1 MQAHAAVP
9 QDSGCLC
16 PLKRGLPSARWELHS
31 HRQKLQFAQNNV
43 KSHTGMSGRAG
54 FLRRTAYMQIAGLMS
69 SACRTEDGGK
79 VEGGKGEGGGSIK
92 GKEEE
97 VHMHSMCL

>member
-1 MQAHAAVP
+1 MGVCVSGTMQAHTAVP
-9 QDSGCLC
+9 QDSACLR
-16 PLKRGLPSARWELHS
+16 PRKRGLPSARRELDS

-54 FLRRTAYMQIAGLMS
+54 FLRRTAHMQIAGLMS

-79 VEGGKGEGGGSIK
+79 DRREGRRKGGRK
-92 GKEEE
+92 GW
-97 VHMHSMCL
+97 